1 MKKTKYTEEENKR
14 MLGAW
19 NAWKDVCW
27 VHGLGKHLE
36 NGTVTGTAEDEDL
49 LVRAIAAA
57 FRRLS
62 SPYQNNQDFA
72 NLFSDVDWAQE
83 FDTALAEYEHAE
95 RYPKGAFG
103 DSDKKLKK
111 KAWKDC
117 VWKAVAESKDPPLK
131 VIFGKLLGPNSKIK
145 DVFND
150 WLFSHIICGHFDD
163 KNRAWILDKSYEAEA
178 ERGKGGGESC
188 WNGEEF
194 VETEGRNLLLPGDK
208 VVNHV
213 AVGGDLIEVPPEWHQ
228 ALEEAFPPR
237 LCCLMVAYI
246 HGLKIYKDAEVL
258 SALGIGKTTAAKEL
272 TKLEGDEKIWG
283 GIAAEC
289 RDWLLNDVAG
299 TRFFKK
305 WLEERCGAEKAG
317 QLILSR
323 VKDKVS
329 DGNE

>member
-1 MKKTKYTEEENKR
+1 MKKTKYTAEENKR
-14 MLGAW
+14 MLRAW

-27 VHGLGKHLE
+27 VHGLGKPLE

-49 LVRAIAAA
+49 LERAIASA
-57 FRRLS
+57 FQRVAS
-62 SPYQNNQDFA
+62 AYQDNQDFDSV
-72 NLFSDVDWAQE
+72 FSGVDWAQE
-83 FDTALAEYEHAE
+83 FDSALAEYEHAE
-95 RYPKGAFG
+95 RYQSGFFG
-103 DSDKKLKK
+103 IPGKQLKK

-117 VWKAVAESKDPPLK
+117 VWKAVAESNDPPLK
-131 VIFGKLLGPNSKIK
+131 VIFGKLLGPNGKI
-145 DVFND
+145 ND
-150 WLFSHIICGHFDD
+150 IFKAWLVSHVCGHVDD
-163 KNRAWILDKSYEAEA
+163 DGFIIDRSYEAEVA
-178 ERGKGGGESC
+178 RGKGGGESC

-194 VETEGRNLLLPGDK
+194 VETEGKNVLLPGDK
-208 VVNHV
+208 AVNHV
-213 AVGGDLIEVPPEWHQ
+213 VAGGDPIVVPQEWHKG
-228 ALEEAFPPR
+228 LEEAFPPR

-258 SALGIGKTTAAKEL
+258 SALGIGKTTAAQEL
-272 TKLEGDEKIWG
+272 AKLEGDGKIWD
-283 GIAAEC
+283 GIAPEC

-323 VKDKVS
+323 VKDTVS